1 MAENSVYEGQ
11 VAALSN
17 DVCDEFPLWHYGEFL
32 RRQSLHI
39 STNIFVELYIYI
51 YIDPDP
57 SMDFSGKSQMVC
69 VPKHRTVSPEQK
81 LFLDKV
87 RGPQLQLEKTL

>member
-1 MAENSVYEGQ
+1 MAENSVYEGTCATRQ

-17 DVCDEFPLWHYGEFL
+17 EVCDEFPLWPYGEFL

-51 YIDPDP
+51 DPDP
-57 SMDFSGKSQMVC
+57 SMDFWGKSQ
-69 VPKHRTVSPEQK
+69 SPRNGLRAQTQNC
-81 LFLDKV
+81 F
-87 RGPQLQLEKTL
+87 P